1 MERFT
6 PIEQQNS
13 RFTPIEDG
21 QAGQKQPGKF
31 GSSYSAYKSG
41 ELSQEEESFRKGAL
55 DPLDAG
61 AQMLYNALPA
71 DLVSSMD
78 KINNYIAE
86 KTGLV
91 GKVPEG
97 GMNQL
102 ITDNEKEYQAKR
114 AAAGESGV
122 DGYRLA
128 GNIASTIVPA
138 SKIPIAATLLARV
151 GIGAGTGAA
160 FGTLQPVNNAGDK
173 NLTSLVTGEEKKDF
187 WEEKKKQA
195 LVGGVFGGVM
205 PVALSGVSRLISPKA
220 STNPQLEAL
229 RKSGVQPT
237 VGQALGGRAAAVE
250 EKLRSVPIVG
260 DMIDRARNQT
270 LETFNK
276 SAINKALEN
285 IGEKADEIGQEGV
298 KKAGDA
304 ISKYYDDALS
314 QIKGVPLDASFQS
327 NLLQLSSMAKNLVP
341 EMQKKF
347 TKTVDDIV
355 IGRASPNGSLLPE
368 VYKKVDSEIGLIAS
382 RFGKSSSASEQEL
395 GDALSQVQNLLKQ
408 QMLRHNP
415 HVAQKLKSADT
426 AWASLVRIEGAA
438 KSAKNNGGIFTP
450 AQLNA
455 AIQSADDSVRGR
467 SVSRGTAL
475 MQGFGNAGQ
484 KVIGSKVPDS
494 GTAGRIGWGAGLIGA
509 GAVNLPATAAVLGTG
524 AGLYTRPVQNAL
536 VKLIADRPAAANSL
550 AQMVRELSP
559 IGAALS
565 PLAYTP

>member
-6 PIEQQNS
+6 PIEPQNS
-13 RFTPIEDG
+13 RFTPIEEPINSE
-21 QAGQKQPGKF
+21 AKPVKF
-31 GSSYSAYKSG
+31 GSDYFASNSG
-41 ELSQEEESFRKGAL
+41 EITKAEKFLKGAK
-55 DPLDAG
+55 DPIDAG
-61 AQMLYNALPA
+61 AQMLYNALPSE
-71 DLVSSMD
+71 LVSSMD

-114 AAAGESGV
+114 AAAGE
-122 DGYRLA
+122 DGIDGARLA
-128 GNIASTIVPA
+128 GNIASTIIPA
-138 SKIPIAATLLARV
+138 SKIPIAATLPARI

-160 FGTLQPVNNAGDK
+160 FGTLQPVNNAGE
-173 NLTSLVTGEEKKDF
+173 GEGKKDF
-187 WEEKKKQA
+187 WGEKAKQA
-195 LVGGVFGGVM
+195 LVGGAFGAVA
-205 PVALSGVSRLISPKA
+205 PVVLSGVSRLISPKA
-220 STNPQLEAL
+220 STNPQLDAL
-229 RKSGVQPT
+229 RQSGVQPT
-237 VGQALGGRAAAVE
+237 IGQALGGRSAAVE
-250 EKLRSVPIVG
+250 EKIRSVPIVG

-298 KKAGDA
+298 KKAGDS

-327 NLLQLSSMAKNLVP
+327 NLLQLTSMAKNLVP

-347 TKTVDDIV
+347 NKTVDDIV

-382 RFGKSSSASEQEL
+382 RYAKSSSASEQEL
-395 GDALSQVQNLLKQ
+395 GDALAQMQNLLKQ

-494 GTAGRIGWGAGLIGA
+494 GTAGRIGWGAGLVGA
-509 GAVNLPATAAVLGTG
+509 GAVNWPVTVAVMGTG
-524 AGLYTRPVQNAL
+524 VGLYTRPVQNAL
-536 VKLIADRPAAANSL
+536 VKLIADRPSSANSI

-559 IGAALS
+559 VGAALS

>member
-1 MERFT
+1 MDRFT
-6 PIEQQNS
+6 PIEGPQNS
-13 RFTPIEDG
+13 RFTPIEESTAD
-21 QAGQKQPGKF
+21 QKQPSKF

-55 DPLDAG
+55 DPIDAG
-61 AQMLYNALPA
+61 AQILYNALPP

-78 KINNYIAE
+78 KINNYVAE

-114 AAAGESGV
+114 AAAGEEGI

-128 GNIASTIVPA
+128 GNIATTIVPA
-138 SKIPIAATLLARV
+138 SKIPVATTLPARIGV
-151 GIGAGTGAA
+151 GAGTGAA
-160 FGTLQPVNNAGDK
+160 FGTLQPVDNTDN
-173 NLTSLVTGEEKKDF
+173 KDF
-187 WEEKKKQA
+187 WDEKSKQA
-195 LVGGVFGGVM
+195 IAGSAFGAVS
-205 PVALSGVSRLISPKA
+205 PAVLSGVSRIISPKA
-220 STNPQLEAL
+220 STNPQLDAL
-229 RKSGVQPT
+229 RQSGVQPT
-237 VGQALGGRAAAVE
+237 IGQALGGRSAAVE

-298 KKAGDA
+298 KKAGDT

-327 NLLQLSSMAKNLVP
+327 NLLQLTSMAKNLVP

-347 TKTVDDIV
+347 NKTIDDIV
-355 IGRASPNGSLLPE
+355 IGRASPTGSLLPE

-395 GDALSQVQNLLKQ
+395 GDALAQVQNLLKQ

-426 AWASLVRIEGAA
+426 AWANLVRIEGAA

-494 GTAGRIGWGAGLIGA
+494 GTAGRIGWGAGLVGA
-509 GAVNLPATAAVLGTG
+509 GAVNLPVTAAVLGTG

-536 VKLIADRPAAANSL
+536 VKLIADRPASANSI

-559 IGAALS
+559 VGAALS

>member
-1 MERFT
+1 MDRFT
-6 PIEQQNS
+6 PIENNN
-13 RFTPIEDG
+13 RFSPIEEEPVKPVG
-21 QAGQKQPGKF
+21 GISKTEKF
-31 GSSYSAYKSG
+31 
-41 ELSQEEESFRKGAL
+41 LKGAM

-61 AQMLYNALPA
+61 AQMLHNALPT
-71 DLVSSMD
+71 DLVSSID
-78 KINNYIAE
+78 RINNYIAD

-97 GMNQL
+97 GMNQFV
-102 ITDNEKEYQAKR
+102 TDNEKAYQDKR
-114 AAAGESGV
+114 SAAGEDGI

-138 SKIPIAATLLARV
+138 SKIPMAATLPARIGV
-151 GIGAGTGAA
+151 GAGTGAA
-160 FGTLQPVNNAGDK
+160 FGALQPVVNAGDR
-173 NLTSLVTGEEKKDF
+173 NLSSLVTGEEKKDF
-187 WEEKKKQA
+187 WEEKGKQA
-195 LVGGVFGGVM
+195 KIGAAFGAIA
-205 PVALSGVSRLISPKA
+205 PVVLSSASRLISTKA
-220 STNPQLEAL
+220 STNPMLEAL
-229 RKSGVQPT
+229 RDSGVQPT
-237 VGQALGGRAAAVE
+237 IGQALGGRAAAVE

-276 SAINKALEN
+276 SAISKALEH
-285 IGEKADEIGQEGV
+285 IGGKADEIGQEGV
-298 KKAGDA
+298 KKAGDS

-314 QIKGVPLDASFQS
+314 KIKGVPLDASFQS
-327 NLLQLSSMAKNLVP
+327 NLLQLTSMAKNLIP

-347 TKTVDDIV
+347 NKTVDDIV
-355 IGRASPNGSLLPE
+355 IGRASPSGSLLPE
-368 VYKKVDSEIGLIAS
+368 VYKKVDSEIGLVAS
-382 RFGKSSSASEQEL
+382 RYGKSSSASEQEL

-415 HVAQKLKSADT
+415 HVSRQLESADA
-426 AWASLVRIEGAA
+426 AWANLVRIEGAA

-494 GTAGRIGWGAGLIGA
+494 GTAGRIGWGAGLVGA
-509 GAVNLPATAAVLGTG
+509 GAVNLPVTAAVLGTG

-536 VKLIADRPAAANSL
+536 VKLIANRPASANSI

-559 IGAALS
+559 VGAALS

>member
-1 MERFT
+1 MDRFT
-6 PIEQQNS
+6 PIENNN
-13 RFTPIEDG
+13 RFTPIEEEPVKP
-21 QAGQKQPGKF
+21 AGGISKTEKF
-31 GSSYSAYKSG
+31 
-41 ELSQEEESFRKGAL
+41 LKGAM
-55 DPLDAG
+55 DPIDAG
-61 AQMLYNALPA
+61 AQMLHNALPP
-71 DLVSSMD
+71 DLVSSID
-78 KINNYIAE
+78 RINNYIAD

-102 ITDNEKEYQAKR
+102 ITDNEQEYQTKR
-114 AAAGESGV
+114 AAAGEEGI

-138 SKIPIAATLLARV
+138 SKIPMAATLPGRI

-160 FGTLQPVNNAGDK
+160 FGTLQPVDNA
-173 NLTSLVTGEEKKDF
+173 EKKDF
-187 WEEKKKQA
+187 WDEKSKQA
-195 LVGGVFGGVM
+195 LVGSAFGAVA
-205 PVALSGVSRLISPKA
+205 PVALSGASRLISPKA
-220 STNPQLEAL
+220 SMNPQLEAL
-229 RKSGVQPT
+229 RQSGVQPT

-298 KKAGDA
+298 KKAGDS

-314 QIKGVPLDASFQS
+314 KIKGVPLDASFQS
-327 NLLQLSSMAKNLVP
+327 SLLQLTSMAKNLIP

-347 TKTVDDIV
+347 NKTVDDIV
-355 IGRASPNGSLLPE
+355 MGRASPSGSLLPE
-368 VYKKVDSEIGLIAS
+368 VYKKVDSEIGLVAS
-382 RFGKSSSASEQEL
+382 RYGKSSSASEQEL

-415 HVAQKLKSADT
+415 HVSRQLESADA
-426 AWASLVRIEGAA
+426 AWANLVRIEGAA

-475 MQGFGNAGQ
+475 MQGFGNAGH

-494 GTAGRIGWGAGLIGA
+494 GTAGRIGWGAGAGLVGA
-509 GAVNLPATAAVLGTG
+509 GAVNLPVTAAVLGTG

-536 VKLIADRPAAANSL
+536 VKLIANRPASANSI

-559 IGAALS
+559 VGAALS